1 LVGQRTG
8 LLRKKIAKF
17 NLNKQWSET
26 SYGKKLAAKKTR
38 ANLNDF
44 DRFKVMILKKRL
56 NRAIRGNVK

>member
-1 LVGQRTG
+1 
-8 LLRKKIAKF
+8 LLRKKIQKF
-17 NLNKQWSET
+17 DLNKKWGET

-56 NRAIRGNVK
+56 NRAIRG